1 MKNFTTMITIA
12 SAIIFPIL
20 LIEIGLIYCCNKSSA
35 KKCCHK
41 KCTAEQKVADDIMAE
56 TEDSMLD
63 MSENMITSDMN

>member
-20 LIEIGLIYCCNKSSA
+20 LIGIGLIYCCNKSSA
-35 KKCCHK
+35 KQCCHK
-41 KCTAEQKVADDIMAE
+41 KCTTEQKVEDDIMAE
-56 TEDSMLD
+56 AEDSMLD